1 MAMIIESKVIA
12 VILFVLGTFL
22 ILCGLMVLSGVRKI
36 YKEDRVLFGVAL
48 IISLVLGYSLIIGGI
63 QLWQI

>member
-1 MAMIIESKVIA
+1 MIESKVIA
-12 VILFVLGTFL
+12 VILFGLGTFFL
-22 ILCGLMVLSGVRKI
+22 LCWLMVLSGVSKI
-36 YKEDRVLFGVAL
+36 DKEDMFLFGVAL

>member
-1 MAMIIESKVIA
+1 MIESKLIA
-12 VILFVLGTFL
+12 VILFGFGTFFL
-22 ILCGLMVLSGVRKI
+22 LCGGLIILSGVKKI
-36 YKEDRVLFGVAL
+36 DKEDMVLFGVALL